1 MSRLIVLA
9 VSGFLATGVTASPA
23 FAQSAA
29 GGISNCG
36 PSGVGPNGR
45 PCVALTPID
54 PNRVIDAPLD
64 AEGADQYG
72 RLDTSTLGQT
82 YECESIEQAQ
92 QEGDTIV
99 ALIEDC
105 GEPAQLAGFKP
116 FYGTTGPTPIPASVP
131 VPAAPLPAPVPPTV
145 ITPPPTVIAAPAVAA
160 PPVFAPV
167 AVLPAAG
174 LGSTGLVLAGLGA
187 LGFAGIA
194 ALASGS
200 NSSTSTTAN

>member
-29 GGISNCG
+29 GGISNCD

-82 YECESIEQAQ
+82 YECESVEQAQ

-105 GEPAQLAGFKP
+105 GAPAQLANIKP
-116 FYGTTGPTPIPASVP
+116 FYGTTGPAPIPASVP
-131 VPAAPLPAPVPPTV
+131 VPAPTVITPPPTV
-145 ITPPPTVIAAPAVAA
+145 ITPPPTVVAAPAVAA

-167 AVLPAAG
+167 AVLPSSG
-174 LGSTGLVLAGLGA
+174 LAPGLVFAGLGA

-200 NSSTSTTAN
+200 NSSTSTTGN